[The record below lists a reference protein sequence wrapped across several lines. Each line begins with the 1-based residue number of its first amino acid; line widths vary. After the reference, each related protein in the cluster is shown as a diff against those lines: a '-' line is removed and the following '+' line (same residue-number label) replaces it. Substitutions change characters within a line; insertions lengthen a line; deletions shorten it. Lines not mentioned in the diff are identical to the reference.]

1 VSSRRAPWSA
11 TVRLATERP
20 ELARWLEAALRP
32 EAAREVPRART
43 TVRRAGRAV
52 LLRIE
57 ASDAGAMRAA
67 LNTYLGWVALSLA
80 TVDAAEGT
88 DPGPSAAPGAEA
100 LISRSR

>member
-1 VSSRRAPWSA
+1 MSRRPPWSA
-11 TVRLATERP
+11 TVRLATGDR
-20 ELARWLEAALRP
+20 ELAGWLERALRP

-43 TVRRAGRAV
+43 AVRRTGATV
-52 LLRIE
+52 ELRME

-80 TVDAAEGT
+80 TARAARPGV
-88 DPGPSAAPGAEA
+88 PAAKGPSGAEA